1 MVQSLKKIICETRY
15 NGSNENFV
23 TGKVITMINAFLQN
37 VCNLNKVRFIM
48 IYPQKQPSCQI
59 RAESLK
65 NLDFVESW
73 SLPQKENADVN
84 KIRIMDKFF
93 CASFK
98 SLLLFFF
105 FLHKRLYQVSV
116 KKDVYFNN

>member
-1 MVQSLKKIICETRY
+1 
-15 NGSNENFV
+15 
-23 TGKVITMINAFLQN
+23 
-37 VCNLNKVRFIM
+37 M

-98 SLLLFFF
+98 SFFF
-105 FLHKRLYQVSV
+105 FFFFFAQTLVPS
-116 KKDVYFNN
+116 FN

>member
-1 MVQSLKKIICETRY
+1 
-15 NGSNENFV
+15 
-23 TGKVITMINAFLQN
+23 
-37 VCNLNKVRFIM
+37 M
-48 IYPQKQPSCQI
+48 IYPQKQPSCQN

-98 SLLLFFF
+98 SFFF
-105 FLHKRLYQVSV
+105 FFFFCVNACTKFQLKRMYISIIRG
-116 KKDVYFNN
+116 

>member
-1 MVQSLKKIICETRY
+1 
-15 NGSNENFV
+15 
-23 TGKVITMINAFLQN
+23 
-37 VCNLNKVRFIM
+37 M

-98 SLLLFFF
+98 SLLLFCF
-105 FLHKRLYQVSV
+105 FLRKRLYQVSI

>member
-1 MVQSLKKIICETRY
+1 
-15 NGSNENFV
+15 
-23 TGKVITMINAFLQN
+23 
-37 VCNLNKVRFIM
+37 M
-48 IYPQKQPSCQI
+48 IYPQKQPSCQN

-98 SLLLFFF
+98 IFFFFFF
-105 FLHKRLYQVSV
+105 FLRKRLYQVSI